1 MAWESRDGGNQY
13 FYLNQRL
20 PDGRVRKKYFG
31 NGMLAEVESLRLD
44 INAVARR
51 QLATERQLT
60 ATGESL
66 LKQHLHSTRDV
77 SHALMIAVGFTNE
90 RSRGWR
96 PIPMIALKE
105 TDQEH
110 NTDLELNQ
118 ENELKNS
125 QELEGNQTEEDQ
137 PSFEEMVNA
146 ARKGDRS
153 VMPTLRKIVW
163 ANPELIIHNGDLANQ
178 TMIHWIRLISG
189 RDLYY
194 REALIMNVIAL
205 WRKLVRETNGT
216 VVERML
222 VDQAMSTWLQ
232 LYYHENREA
241 KAPASNLQVGQYR
254 LKKIESAFNRH
265 MRSLNA
271 LASMRTINFTERM
284 VETMQAAVPDTISE
298 HYESGP
304 EAIPHAIRN
313 RISKRFSGS
322 LEPAPMY

>member
-1 MAWESRDGGNQY
+1 MAWETRDGGNQY

-77 SHALMIAVGFTNE
+77 THALMIAIGFTNE

-96 PIPMIALKE
+96 PIPMISLKE
-105 TDQEH
+105 TDQEDKH
-110 NTDLELNQ
+110 E
-118 ENELKNS
+118 NS
-125 QELEGNQTEEDQ
+125 QEHDGNPAGEDQ
-137 PSFEEMVNA
+137 PSFKELVNA
-146 ARKGDRS
+146 ARNGDRS
-153 VMPTLRKIVW
+153 VMPALRKIVW
-163 ANPELIIHNGDLANQ
+163 ANPELIINNGDLASQ
-178 TMIHWIRLISG
+178 TMIHWIKLISG

-194 REALIMNVIAL
+194 REALIMNVVAL
-205 WRKLVRETNGT
+205 TRILIRETNGT
-216 VVERML
+216 LVEKML
-222 VDQAMSTWLQ
+222 VEQAVSTWLQ
-232 LYYHENREA
+232 LYYHEDREA
-241 KAPASNLQVGQYR
+241 TDPAENIKVGEFR

-284 VETMQAAVPDTISE
+284 VETMRAAVPDTVLE

-304 EAIPHAIRN
+304 KAVPHTFEN
-313 RISKRFSGS
+313 RIRDRFSRS
-322 LEPAPMY
+322 LEPVPMH

>member
-1 MAWESRDGGNQY
+1 MAWETRDGNTEY

-20 PDGRVRKKYFG
+20 PDGRIRKKYFG
-31 NGMLAEVESLRLD
+31 KGMLAEIESLRLEKT
-44 INAVARR
+44 ALARR
-51 QLATERQLT
+51 QLAVERELT
-60 ATGESL
+60 AAAESL
-66 LKQHLHSTRDV
+66 LKQHLRSTKDL
-77 SHALMIAVGFTNE
+77 SHALMLSIGFNNE

-96 PIPMIALKE
+96 PIPMIAL
-105 TDQEH
+105 
-110 NTDLELNQ
+110 Q
-118 ENELKNS
+118 ENEQEKN
-125 QELEGNQTEEDQ
+125 QEQVGNPADEDQ
-137 PSFEEMVNA
+137 PSFKEMVRA
-146 ARKGDRS
+146 ARNGDRS
-153 VMPTLRKIVW
+153 VMPALRKIMW
-163 ANPELIIHNGDLANQ
+163 ANPELFIHNGDLASQ
-178 TMIHWIRLISG
+178 TMIHWIDLIAG

-284 VETMQAAVPDTISE
+284 VETMQAAVPDAVLE

-313 RISKRFSGS
+313 RISNRFSGS

>member
-1 MAWESRDGGNQY
+1 M
-13 FYLNQRL
+13 
-20 PDGRVRKKYFG
+20 
-31 NGMLAEVESLRLD
+31 
-44 INAVARR
+44 
-51 QLATERQLT
+51 
-60 ATGESL
+60 
-66 LKQHLHSTRDV
+66 
-77 SHALMIAVGFTNE
+77 
-90 RSRGWR
+90 
-96 PIPMIALKE
+96 
-105 TDQEH
+105 
-110 NTDLELNQ
+110 
-118 ENELKNS
+118 
-125 QELEGNQTEEDQ
+125 
-137 PSFEEMVNA
+137 
-146 ARKGDRS
+146 
-153 VMPTLRKIVW
+153 W
-163 ANPELIIHNGDLANQ
+163 ANPELFIHNGDLASQ
-178 TMIHWIRLISG
+178 TMIHWIDLIAG

-284 VETMQAAVPDTISE
+284 VETMQAAVPDAVLE

-313 RISKRFSGS
+313 RISNRFSGS

>member
-1 MAWESRDGGNQY
+1 VAWETRDGNTEY

-20 PDGRVRKKYFG
+20 PDGRIRKKYFG
-31 NGMLAEVESLRLD
+31 KGMLAEIESLRLEKT
-44 INAVARR
+44 ALARR
-51 QLATERQLT
+51 QLAVERELT
-60 ATGESL
+60 AAAESL
-66 LKQHLHSTRDV
+66 LKQHLRSTKDL
-77 SHALMIAVGFTNE
+77 SHALMLSIGFNNE

-96 PIPMIALKE
+96 PIPMIAL
-105 TDQEH
+105 
-110 NTDLELNQ
+110 Q
-118 ENELKNS
+118 ENEQEKN
-125 QELEGNQTEEDQ
+125 QEQVGNPADEDQ
-137 PSFEEMVNA
+137 PSFKEMVRA
-146 ARKGDRS
+146 ARNGDRS
-153 VMPTLRKIVW
+153 VMPALRKIMW
-163 ANPELIIHNGDLANQ
+163 ANPELFIHNGDLASQ
-178 TMIHWIRLISG
+178 AMIHWIDLIAG

-284 VETMQAAVPDTISE
+284 VETMQAAVPDAVLE

-313 RISKRFSGS
+313 RISNRFSGS

>member
-1 MAWESRDGGNQY
+1 MAWETRDSGNQY

-20 PDGRVRKKYFG
+20 PDGRIRKKYFG
-31 NGMLAEVESLRLD
+31 NGLLAEVESLRLD
-44 INAVARR
+44 INAVARH

-66 LKQHLHSTRDV
+66 LKQHLRSTRDV
-77 SHALMIAVGFTNE
+77 THALMIAVGFTNE

-96 PIPMIALKE
+96 PIPMIALQE

-118 ENELKNS
+118 ETELENS
-125 QELEGNQTEEDQ
+125 QELEGDPAEEGQ

-163 ANPELIIHNGDLANQ
+163 ANPELIKNNGDLASQ
-178 TMIHWIRLISG
+178 TMIHWIDLIAG

-194 REALIMNVIAL
+194 REALLLKVSVLKKAM
-205 WRKLVRETNGT
+205 KTETNGT
-216 VVERML
+216 LVERML
-222 VDQAMSTWLQ
+222 VDQAVSTWLQ
-232 LYYHENREA
+232 LYFHEDREA
-241 KAPASNLQVGQYR
+241 KAPADNIKVSEFR

-284 VETMQAAVPDTISE
+284 VETMQAAVPDTVSE

-313 RISKRFSGS
+313 RISNRFSGS